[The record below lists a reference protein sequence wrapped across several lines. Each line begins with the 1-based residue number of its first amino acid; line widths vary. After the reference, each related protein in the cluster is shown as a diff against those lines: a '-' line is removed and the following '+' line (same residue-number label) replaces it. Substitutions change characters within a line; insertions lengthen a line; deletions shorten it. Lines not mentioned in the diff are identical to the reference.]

1 MVFRIVDEV
10 RPADYPGVGTVEC
23 AHMDGSPAGLCVTHV
38 LGSTA
43 QPSGTV
49 DAVQCPRTAAPPL
62 GAGVSRAAW
71 AGRGGAEDGRCL
83 LSSPVLSAFPKY
95 THLALVVGEKPF
107 HPWKGNLQAG
117 AERDGKPVY
126 CREKMV
132 KLCCIKNRS
141 GGVDNCL
148 FFSLKV
154 TICVHS
160 CTSSARFSLNVWSS
174 TGQGQDITFG

>member
-1 MVFRIVDEV
+1 MVVFRIVDEV
-10 RPADYPGVGTVEC
+10 RPAAYPGVGTLEC
-23 AHMDGSPAGLCVTHV
+23 AHTDGSPTGPRVTCV

-49 DAVQCPRTAAPPL
+49 HTVRCPRTAAPPL

-83 LSSPVLSAFPKY
+83 LSSPVLSAFPIY
-95 THLALVVGEKPF
+95 MHLALVVSEKPS
-107 HPWKGNLQAG
+107 HPWKGNLRAG

-126 CREKMV
+126 CCEKMV
-132 KLCCIKNRS
+132 KLCCIKNGS
-141 GGVDNCL
+141 GSMDNCL
-148 FFSLKV
+148 FFSLKI

-160 CTSSARFSLNVWSS
+160 CTSFARFSLP
-174 TGQGQDITFG
+174 DFP